1 MWEWNDYTKQDL
13 MIESEIVTHNNV
25 SRRRQTRVVG
35 RIRMTA
41 RGRSASNAPPLS
53 CNAGFQADARIFNTE
68 SGHIF
73 GLQLGGVNES
83 ENVVPMYAHV
93 NRGLF
98 RDVERA
104 IVGAYDAGNNYG
116 LEYRLAYEDANEPRM
131 PTSIRVVM
139 LRNLTI
145 GALGEYTADTIPRL
159 IMTVRQDP
167 PVVNRIVIDPNVTL
181 LFAQAQA
188 AVRGGWSLETSDYAD
203 QFRGWVEKRALPPV
217 DQRRYAFLDYMYLV
231 MPPSD
236 LVPMGG
242 LGTMGIGRPFSD
254 VQRDLVALANRY
266 AQSGTKAGE
275 CWSDAPGD
283 PIQSALLQLGSDSG
297 YEIDHIMPMRP
308 VGANMFSN
316 AQLTSRR
323 FNGSKSNTVT

>member
-1 MWEWNDYTKQDL
+1 MWEWNDFTRQDL
-13 MIESEIVTHNNV
+13 MIESENVMHNNAH
-25 SRRRQTRVVG
+25 RRRQTRVVG
-35 RIRMTA
+35 RIRMTT
-41 RGRSASNAPPLS
+41 RGRTASNAPPLA

-98 RDVERA
+98 RDAERA
-104 IVGAYDAGNNYG
+104 IVQAYEAGNNYG
-116 LEYRLAYEDANEPRM
+116 LEYTLAYEDANEPRM

-145 GALGEYTADTIPRL
+145 TALGAYTADTIPRL
-159 IMTVRQDP
+159 VQTVRQDA
-167 PVVNRIVIDPNVTL
+167 PVINRIVIDPNLTL

-188 AVRGGWSLETSDYAD
+188 AVRGGWTLETSSHAD
-203 QFRGWVEKRALPPV
+203 EFRGLVDKRALPPV
-217 DQRRYAFLDYMYLV
+217 GQRRYAFLDYMYLE
-231 MPPSD
+231 MPHSD
-236 LVPMGG
+236 LLPMTGIG
-242 LGTMGIGRPFSD
+242 SMGIGCPFSEE
-254 VQRDLVALANRY
+254 QRALVALANRY
-266 AQSGTKAGE
+266 AQSGAKLGE
-275 CWSDAPGD
+275 CWSDVPED
-283 PIQSALLQLGSDSG
+283 PIQSALLQLGADTG

-308 VGANMFSN
+308 TGSNMFSN

-323 FNGSKSNTVT
+323 YNGSKSNTVS